1 MVNVHLQPIVLGYIL
16 DSKHLY
22 FLCSVDSRKYFF
34 IYLFW
39 LFCCNV
45 KYLNML
51 KDHLFFEERIKC
63 SDEDGGGGG
72 GGSITNNKFSPFLSE
87 KCQAW
92 MKFLN
97 VIEEILQNYLLIAA
111 LYNLNWL
118 LDGVMK
124 VDGWHFILIFSLFVS
139 LISQMYLY
147 YRIYTSV

>member
-1 MVNVHLQPIVLGYIL
+1 
-16 DSKHLY
+16 
-22 FLCSVDSRKYFF
+22 
-34 IYLFW
+34 
-39 LFCCNV
+39 
-45 KYLNML
+45 
-51 KDHLFFEERIKC
+51 
-63 SDEDGGGGG
+63 
-72 GGSITNNKFSPFLSE
+72 
-87 KCQAW
+87 